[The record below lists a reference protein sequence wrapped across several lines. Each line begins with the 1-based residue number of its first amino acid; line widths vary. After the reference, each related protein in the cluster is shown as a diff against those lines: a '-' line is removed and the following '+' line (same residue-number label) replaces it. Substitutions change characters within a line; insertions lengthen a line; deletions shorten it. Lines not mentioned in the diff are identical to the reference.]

1 MLRNAFI
8 GLGFSSGR
16 NIEGKINFR
25 KDSYNAIH
33 LTPMQA
39 LPQPFFQGYI
49 SDLLKETSVSN
60 TSNTTSIWV
69 HLTAN
74 NLSLIH

>member
-1 MLRNAFI
+1 MLRKAFI

-39 LPQPFFQGYI
+39 LPHPFFQGYVA
-49 SDLLKETSVSN
+49 DLLKETSASA
-60 TSNTTSIWV
+60 TSDISSIWV

-74 NLSLIH
+74 NLNLIH